1 MYTGEADAAALDA
14 NLQEVLELAALYEQ
28 ADLKA
33 ACEDHHI
40 EGLKIKTVVP
50 LLISSHLHDLA
61 KLKKACIEFI
71 KANMAAVTLSPS
83 FMTLQ
88 NTHPALLADLR
99 GELGVEEEEEE
110 EEEEQ
115 EEGPQR
121 KRVKVG

>member
-1 MYTGEADAAALDA
+1 
-14 NLQEVLELAALYEQ
+14 
-28 ADLKA
+28 
-33 ACEDHHI
+33 
-40 EGLKIKTVVP
+40 VVP
-50 LLISSHLHDLA
+50 LLVAAHLHDLA
-61 KLKKACIEFI
+61 KLKKACIDFI

-99 GELGVEEEEEE
+99 SELGVNEEE